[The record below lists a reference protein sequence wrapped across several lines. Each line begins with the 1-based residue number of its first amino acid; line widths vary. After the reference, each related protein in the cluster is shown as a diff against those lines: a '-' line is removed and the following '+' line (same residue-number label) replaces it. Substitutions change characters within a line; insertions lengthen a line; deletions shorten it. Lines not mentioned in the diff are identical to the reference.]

1 MKSFREFVAEVA
13 RSPERAIKLGNY
25 LQKKSHDEWQK
36 EPSGYLNN
44 IMKTGSNHKLFKDV
58 KKGWDN
64 AEVGRRAKQNKSH
77 IFDHDVR
84 TPNIKKVK
92 ISDLIPLQAHTDW
105 NPDKAKE
112 KLEDNTPINVLHH
125 EGKMYVVDGHHRVV
139 AHRLLGKTHIDAN
152 VQTIKKD

>member
-1 MKSFREFVAEVA
+1 MKTFKEFVAEVA

-36 EPSGYLNN
+36 EPSDYVNN
-44 IMKTGSNHKLFKDV
+44 KMKISSNHKLFKNV
-58 KKGWDN
+58 KQ
-64 AEVGRRAKQNKSH
+64 GRDDAASVLKVLGKSKA
-77 IFDHDVR
+77 FDQSY
-84 TPNIKKVK
+84 TPANIKNVK
-92 ISDLIPLQAHTDW
+92 ISNLIPMQAHTDW

-112 KLEDNTPINVLHH
+112 KLEDNEPISVIHH
-125 EGKMYVVDGHHRVV
+125 QGKMYVYNGHHRVV

>member
-44 IMKTGSNHKLFKDV
+44 MMKTSSNHKLFKDV

-77 IFDHDVR
+77 IFDHDIR